1 MIIIKFEQMY
11 LILLNADIMNETVS
25 DWNTMDCTV
34 I

>member
-11 LILLNADIMNETVS
+11 LILLNADIMIS
-25 DWNTMDCTV
+25 ASMIFWK

>member
-11 LILLNADIMNETVS
+11 LILLNADIMIS
-25 DWNTMDCTV
+25 ASIIFWK